1 MFTQSEANCT
11 LIKGARGADRCML
24 GVLAATLSHIRPHA
38 GKTTNIPEGT
48 AIIHSAVPLMTAE
61 ELLPQLSSSLSEE
74 EHSQWMEVA
83 VERCGEGLGGEKKR
97 GLPLDYCTLGGF
109 TISDQL
115 DQKSGFRLRGGGRED
130 SGYVVKG
137 YQGICIMALLRRRE

>member
-24 GVLAATLSHIRPHA
+24 GVLAATLLHIRPHA

-83 VERCGEGLGGEKKR
+83 VEGKKKR
-97 GLPLDYCTLGGF
+97 ERGVPLGYCTLGGF

-115 DQKSGFRLRGGGRED
+115 DQKSGFRLRGGGQED
-130 SGYVVKG
+130 SGHVVKG
-137 YQGICIMALLRRRE
+137 YQGICIMALQRRRE

>member
-24 GVLAATLSHIRPHA
+24 GVLAATLSYIRPHA

-48 AIIHSAVPLMTAE
+48 AIIHSVVPLMSAE
-61 ELLPQLSSSLSEE
+61 ELLPQPSSSLSEE

-83 VERCGEGLGGEKKR
+83 VERCGERLGGGKKER
-97 GLPLDYCTLGGF
+97 GP
-109 TISDQL
+109 I
-115 DQKSGFRLRGGGRED
+115 RLLQTGWV
-130 SGYVVKG
+130 YH
-137 YQGICIMALLRRRE
+137 Q

>member
-1 MFTQSEANCT
+1 
-11 LIKGARGADRCML
+11 ML
-24 GVLAATLSHIRPHA
+24 GVLAATLSHIWPHA

-74 EHSQWMEVA
+74 EHSLWMAVA
-83 VERCGEGLGGEKKR
+83 VEEKKKR
-97 GLPLDYCTLGGF
+97 GVPLGYCTLGGF

-115 DQKSGFRLRGGGRED
+115 EQKSGFRLRGGGH
-130 SGYVVKG
+130 VVKG
-137 YQGICIMALLRRRE
+137 YQGIYIMALQRRRE